1 MLRPQVQHSLRNAR
15 EYFREHLRV
24 GDYYMEGQKVDGE
37 WFGQGAEILGL
48 TGKVDEKAF
57 LALCDGN
64 DPRTGRL
71 LTLRLNSVRQENGR
85 KTPNRRIFYD
95 FTIGPPKSVSIVA
108 LYQDGRIVEL
118 HNRAVRLAMSELEK
132 FAETR
137 VRKSGQNSERVTGN
151 LVGARFRHDTS
162 RELDPHLHTHCVVMN
177 ATFDPTEK
185 HWKALQTQG
194 MYRAQKFVENYYFHE
209 LCKGLRTLGYEIGN
223 NAQNFEIC
231 HVPAS
236 AIARFSKRRRQIEEE
251 ARRRIGRDNFRGPIE
266 AIREQVA
273 HDHRR
278 RKIKN
283 STAARLRP
291 SWASQMPPDE
301 RAALARLSQSAPR
314 PVERADVAAIVAW
327 ADQHLFERRSVVED
341 HELMSAALAR
351 GRGHSFDLADLTCA
365 VEAGGYIREG
375 GTRKLTS
382 RAVLRCEL
390 DIVLA
395 AADGRC
401 RHGPLA
407 PNYAP
412 QSSLTEEQAIAV
424 RQILGSRDFMTLFRG
439 GAGTGKSYALKE
451 VERGLVAA
459 GRPVVVIAPQHQQ
472 VRDLKEASLLA
483 QTLAQALAVKRLPP
497 SAVVILDEAGQV
509 GGRELRELIR
519 LVQEHKGRIILSG
532 DTRQHGAVSASDALV
547 AIECYAGLKPAEIRS
562 IRRQDPALGRSQTE
576 KRFIREYRT
585 AVKAAAAGRVEESF
599 DRLNRLGCV
608 RELAPDNRRI
618 ALAAEY
624 VAAVERKDR
633 ALVVAQTWD
642 EVRGVNEAIREQ
654 LRAKGWIEAGSVF
667 NTSQPLDWGE
677 AQKRDPR
684 FYQPG
689 CRAYFLRRYGRFAKG
704 ESCDILGAN
713 ERGIVLMKD
722 NRRSTLSYR
731 YAGRIVIAAQVAMEI
746 ASGDRLQLKFNGRSR
761 EGCAIA
767 NGELVT
773 VRRIGADGAL
783 VIEDDAGVRKTLA
796 PQQRLFTRG
805 YAVTSYASQGKTVDT
820 VLFADSSNRTA
831 TNANQ
836 WYVAISRGRK
846 RVIVFTSDKEA
857 LRANI
862 RRNAGR
868 DLALTLTPDGA
879 TTPAANQRVSAW
891 TRRAMVAIER
901 SRLHRIT
908 ATRAMA
914 ADRRAI
920 SHLHRP

>member
-24 GDYYMEGQKVDGE
+24 GDYYMEGRKIDGE
-37 WFGQGAEILGL
+37 WFGRGAENLGL
-48 TGKVDEKAF
+48 AGKVEEKAF
-57 LALCDGN
+57 LALCDGS

-71 LTLRLNSVRQENGR
+71 LTLRLNSTRRENGR
-85 KTPNRRIFYD
+85 QMPNRRIFYD

-108 LYQDGRIVEL
+108 LCQDERIVEL
-118 HNRAVRLAMSELEK
+118 HNRAVRLAMAELEK

-137 VRKSGQNSERVTGN
+137 VRMSGQNGERPTGN
-151 LVGARFRHDTS
+151 LVGVSFRHDTS

-177 ATFDPTEK
+177 ATFDPVERR
-185 HWKALQTQG
+185 WKALQTQG

-209 LCKGLRTLGYEIGN
+209 LCKGLRALGYEIEN
-223 NAQNFEIC
+223 NARNFEIR
-231 HVPAS
+231 HVPADV
-236 AIARFSKRRRQIEEE
+236 IARFSKRRRQIEEE
-251 ARRRIGRDNFRGPIE
+251 ARRRLARDGFRGPIE

-278 RKIKN
+278 RKIKDA
-283 STAARLRP
+283 TAERLRP
-291 SWASQMPPDE
+291 AWMSQMSAGE
-301 RAALARLSQSAPR
+301 RAALSRLAQSAP
-314 PVERADVAAIVAW
+314 PPDGRADVASIVAW
-327 ADQHLFERRSVVED
+327 ADQHVFERRSVVED

-351 GRGHSFDLADLTCA
+351 GRGHAFDLADLTRA
-365 VEAGGYIREG
+365 VEAGGYIREA

-382 RAVLRCEL
+382 RTVLRCEL

-395 AADGRC
+395 AADGR
-401 RHGPLA
+401 RQHAPLA
-407 PNYAP
+407 PNHAP
-412 QSSLTEEQAIAV
+412 RPDLTGEQAVAV

-451 VERGLVAA
+451 VERGLTSA
-459 GRPVVVIAPQHQQ
+459 GRPVVVLAPQRQQ
-472 VRDLKEASLLA
+472 VRDLEADGLPA
-483 QTLAQALAVKRLPP
+483 QTLAQALAAKRLTSGP
-497 SAVVILDEAGQV
+497 VVILDEAGQV

-519 LVQEHKGRIILSG
+519 LVQAHGGRLILSG
-532 DTRQHGAVSASDALV
+532 DTRQHGAVSASDALL
-547 AIECYAGLKPAEIRS
+547 AIERYAGLKPAEIRR
-562 IRRQDPALGRSQTE
+562 IRRQDPALGRSLAE

-585 AVKAAAAGRVEESF
+585 AVKAAATGKIEESF
-599 DRLNRLGCV
+599 DRLERLGCV
-608 RELAPDNRRI
+608 REIATDDRRF

-624 VAAVERKDR
+624 VAAVARKDR

-642 EVRGVNEAIREQ
+642 EVRAVNEAIREQ
-654 LRAKGWIEAGSVF
+654 LRDKGWIGMGSVL
-667 NTSQPLDWGE
+667 NASQPLDWGE

-684 FYQPG
+684 YYQPG
-689 CRAYFLRRYGRFAKG
+689 CTAHFLRRYGRFAKG

-713 ERGIVLMKD
+713 ERGVLLMKD

-731 YAGRIVIAAQVAMEI
+731 YAGRIVVAAQAPMEI
-746 ASGDRLQLKFNGRSR
+746 APGDRLQLKFNGKSR

-773 VRRIGADGAL
+773 VRHVGAHGSL
-783 VIEDDAGVRKTLA
+783 TVEDDAGVRKTLA

-805 YAVTSYASQGKTVDT
+805 YAVTSYASQGKTVET
-820 VLFADSSNRTA
+820 VLFADSCSRAA

-862 RRNAGR
+862 RRDAGR
-868 DLALTLTPDGA
+868 DLALTLTPEGETA
-879 TTPAANQRVSAW
+879 PAPYQRVPAW
-891 TRRAMVAIER
+891 TRRAMAAIER
-901 SRLHRIT
+901 SRLHRI
-908 ATRAMA
+908 AV
-914 ADRRAI
+914 RRALAARRTI
-920 SHLHRP
+920 SHVHRP